1 MGRFLTQLGDPD
13 LQDYAQNLRLLLK
26 DFITKFFDAIE
37 LNEDP
42 PYADGPSVYLTSEA
56 WHQMQVLKS
65 ITRHYLVSRP
75 RMGSMQRAQTRSIE
89 ILMEGLA
96 DWICTAPEE
105 HSLPPTLLSML
116 ARNNVAVPIT
126 RQSTDS
132 LEPEHFRA
140 LSDYVCT
147 MSDSEA
153 LMRSQWLAG
162 TEVPG
167 SFRLALS

>member
-1 MGRFLTQLGDPD
+1 
-13 LQDYAQNLRLLLK
+13 
-26 DFITKFFDAIE
+26 
-37 LNEDP
+37 
-42 PYADGPSVYLTSEA
+42 
-56 WHQMQVLKS
+56 
-65 ITRHYLVSRP
+65 
-75 RMGSMQRAQTRSIE
+75 
-89 ILMEGLA
+89 
-96 DWICTAPEE
+96 
-105 HSLPPTLLSML
+105 ML

-132 LEPEHFRA
+132 LEPGYFRA